1 KMGILNHDIKSP
13 AMQLVSKGQ
22 ALQNHLP
29 EMIEAH
35 KKLSLMDPAFK
46 KKDRRVYE
54 RLSAIGAG
62 LCDLSQDIYDFSETL
77 LREMAD
83 PTQLFS
89 KKQVVSLREVFQ
101 RACLYGLTPE
111 QRERVKWTGETLLVH
126 ANPLF
131 LMHAIVNL
139 VRNALQ
145 HSPPGTIVTVFAKII
160 DGEPTLAVRNPGK
173 GIPVKQQL
181 NLFKPFVT
189 YTEGGT
195 GAGLGFVH
203 TFMTQSGG
211 RVYVVSTVGTG
222 ACFCC
227 AFPKV
232 PAKEMAKYEEEQKQK
247 EEAA

>member
-1 KMGILNHDIKSP
+1 MGILNHDIKGP

-22 ALQNHLP
+22 ALQHHLP

-35 KKLSLMDPAFK
+35 KKLSIMDPAFTK
-46 KKDRRVYE
+46 KNRQVYE

-62 LCDLSQDIYDFSETL
+62 LCELSKDIYDFSEAL

-89 KKQVVSLREVFQ
+89 KKHVVSLQEVFQ
-101 RACLYGLTPE
+101 RACLYGLPLE
-111 QRERVKWTGETLLVH
+111 QRGRVKWHGETLLVY

-131 LMHAIVNL
+131 LLHTIVNL

-145 HSPPGTIVTVFAKII
+145 HSPPGSMVEVFAQII
-160 DGEPTLAVRNPGK
+160 DGEPTLAVRNLGK
-173 GIPVKQQL
+173 GISLKQQL

-195 GAGLGFVH
+195 GAGLGFVQM
-203 TFMTQSGG
+203 FMTQSGG
-211 RVYVVSTVGTG
+211 RVYVVSMQGTG

-232 PAKEMAKYEEEQKQK
+232 SAKEMAKYEEEQKQK
-247 EEAA
+247 QKAA